1 MTGDDI
7 VLLGDKHVGE
17 PYVLGAKVPKDDSN
31 YIGPWDCT
39 EFVSW
44 LYYQTFGILYGCDH
58 DDGDPHTVET
68 YSSSWARDANALG
81 QIITVEQAKA
91 TPGAAILRFAGSG
104 EVGHI
109 AVSDG
114 SGGTVE
120 AHGKLDGITNSVV
133 DGRRWDMGI
142 LVPGVTYKPNP
153 IMPYRPPSITIY
165 RLMRPN
171 MVSQDVGRIQTA
183 LNRRGFDTDGVDNIF
198 GEHTFRAVKLFQ
210 DSVGLNPD
218 GEVSALTAAALE
230 VKITG

>member
-7 VLLGDKHVGE
+7 ILLGDKHVGE
-17 PYVLGAKVPKDDSN
+17 PYVLGTVVPKDDAD
-31 YIGPWDCT
+31 YKGPWDCA

-44 LYYQTFGILYGCDH
+44 LYYQVFGILYGCP
-58 DDGDPHTVET
+58 DDQGDPHTVDA
-68 YSSSWARDANALG
+68 YSGYWARDANTLG

-109 AVSDG
+109 AISDG
-114 SGGTVE
+114 NGGTVE

-153 IMPYRPPSITIY
+153 TMPYRPPSITIY
-165 RLMRPN
+165 RLTKPL
-171 MVSQDVGRIQTA
+171 MVSPDVSKIQAA
-183 LNRRGFDTDGVDNIF
+183 LTQRGFDTQGVDNIF
-198 GEHTFRAVKLFQ
+198 GENTFRAVKSFQ

-218 GEVSALTAAALE
+218 GEVSALTAAALGI
-230 VKITG
+230 KIA

>member
-7 VLLGDKHVGE
+7 VALGDKHVGE
-17 PYVLGAKVPKDDSN
+17 PYILGAKVPKNDSN
-31 YIGPWDCT
+31 YIGPWDCA

-44 LYYQTFGILYGCDH
+44 LYYQTFGILYGCNNNQ
-58 DDGDPHTVET
+58 GDPSGPDG
-68 YSSSWARDANALG
+68 YSSGWARDANNLG

-91 TPGAAILRFAGSG
+91 TPGAAILRFAGTG

-120 AHGKLDGITNSVV
+120 AHGRNDGITNSVV

-142 LVPGVTYKPNP
+142 LIPDIIYNTNQ
-153 IMPYRPPSITIY
+153 IMPYRPPSIIIY
-165 RLMRPN
+165 RLMYPY
-171 MVSQDVGRIQTA
+171 MVSPDVRKIQEA
-183 LNRRGFDTDGVDNIF
+183 LNALGFDTDGVDSIF
-198 GEHTFRAVKLFQ
+198 GESTLRAVKLFQ

-218 GEVSALTAAALE
+218 GEVSALTAAALD
-230 VKITG
+230 VSLK